1 MDQSVIK
8 DFLSSG
14 KTIIYDTMAV
24 KSHLPKT
31 PKNEP
36 KMIEQTVS
44 LNPLENLIARM
55 KDEKITKQQVIEVF
69 NKIIELKESE
79 I

>member
-1 MDQSVIK
+1 MDQGSVK
-8 DFLSSG
+8 EFLSSG
-14 KTIIYDTMAV
+14 RTIIYDTMAV
-24 KSHLPKT
+24 KSQLPKT

-36 KMIEQTVS
+36 KMVEQTIS

-55 KDEKITKQQVIEVF
+55 KDEKLSKKDVIEVF
-69 NKIIELKESE
+69 QKIIDLKESE

>member
-8 DFLSSG
+8 EFMSSG
-14 KTIIYDTMAV
+14 RTIITDTMAV
-24 KSHLPKT
+24 KSILPKT

-36 KMIEQTVS
+36 KMVEQPIN
-44 LNPLENLIARM
+44 LNPLENLIARI
-55 KDEKITKQQVIEVF
+55 KDEKVSKQQVIEVF
-69 NKIIELKESE
+69 QKIIDLKESE

>member
-8 DFLSSG
+8 EFLSSG
-14 KTIIYDTMAV
+14 RTIIHDTMAV

-36 KMIEQTVS
+36 KMIEQPIS

-69 NKIIELKESE
+69 NKIIEIKESE

>member
-1 MDQSVIK
+1 MDQGSVK
-8 DFLSSG
+8 EFLSSG
-14 KTIIYDTMAV
+14 RTIIYDTMAV
-24 KSHLPKT
+24 KSQLPKA

-36 KMIEQTVS
+36 KMIEQPIN

-55 KDEKITKQQVIEVF
+55 KDEKISKQQVIEVF
-69 NKIIELKESE
+69 QKIIDLKESE

>member
-1 MDQSVIK
+1 MDQGSVK
-8 DFLSSG
+8 EFLSSG
-14 KTIIYDTMAV
+14 RTIIYDTMAV
-24 KSHLPKT
+24 KSQLPKT

-36 KMIEQTVS
+36 KMVEQTVS

-55 KDEKITKQQVIEVF
+55 KDEKVSKQQVIEVF

>member
-8 DFLSSG
+8 EFLSSG
-14 KTIIYDTMAV
+14 RTIIYDTMAV

-36 KMIEQTVS
+36 KMVEQTVN
-44 LNPLENLIARM
+44 LNPLENLLARM
-55 KDEKITKQQVIEVF
+55 KDEKVSKQQVIEVF
-69 NKIIELKESE
+69 QKIIDVKESE

>member
-8 DFLSSG
+8 EFLSSG
-14 KTIIYDTMAV
+14 RTLIYDTMAV
-24 KSHLPKT
+24 KSQLPKAT
-31 PKNEP
+31 KNEP
-36 KMIEQTVS
+36 KMVEQPIS

-55 KDEKITKQQVIEVF
+55 KDEKVSKQQVIEVF
-69 NKIIELKESE
+69 NKIIEMKESE

>member
-8 DFLSSG
+8 EFLSSG
-14 KTIIYDTMAV
+14 RTLIYDTMAV
-24 KSHLPKT
+24 KSQLPKA

-36 KMIEQTVS
+36 KMVEQPIS

-55 KDEKITKQQVIEVF
+55 KVEKVSKQQVIEVF
-69 NKIIELKESE
+69 NKIIEMKESE

>member
-1 MDQSVIK
+1 MDQGSIK
-8 DFLSSG
+8 EFLSSG
-14 KTIIYDTMAV
+14 RTIITDTMAV
-24 KSHLPKT
+24 KSILPKA

-36 KMIEQTVS
+36 KPVQVTS

-55 KDEKITKQQVIEVF
+55 KDEKLSKKDVIEVF
-69 NKIIELKESE
+69 QKIIDLKESE